1 MINTS
6 HGKSVGKYHM
16 VIRIKREDNSFLLY
30 VATFSKDF
38 AFSFDW
44 WEIKICFENSRLP
57 MDYLW
62 FYLPTGASCFSL
74 VWRLYD
80 PWFTHWVALPAKQ
93 LKRTDVN
100 SYFSKITCQS
110 VNPASNRGLTN
121 SVTLV
126 VKFSVKVQQFL
137 IKSQGEWN
145 LFKIGRA
152 GTNAH
157 LCALGSTTSET
168 THQFFLFSTYQYSK
182 F

>member
-1 MINTS
+1 MI
-6 HGKSVGKYHM
+6 
-16 VIRIKREDNSFLLY
+16 
-30 VATFSKDF
+30 FS
-38 AFSFDW
+38 S
-44 WEIKICFENSRLP
+44 KICFENSRLT

-62 FYLPTGASCFSL
+62 FYLSTGASCFSL

-152 GTNAH
+152 GANAH

-168 THQFFLFSTYQYSK
+168 THQKICDIKYIFFLFSTYQYSK